1 MTDNLITIYLDSCAY
16 KKIIHDQELFKTGG
30 NKSEI
35 IKKIIIN
42 HYSKYEININEL
54 KQKIKD
60 TIINES
66 DNSQFNEE
74 EYLNIAWK
82 ITKYLA
88 EKTNVFDKKTKKFGR
103 GRKRQLLHRRKPLR
117 EREGGYRRGDV
128 RGGGMRFWYCKN
140 GPCTI

>member
-1 MTDNLITIYLDSCAY
+1 MTDNLITIYLDSIAY
-16 KKIIHDQELFKTGG
+16 KKIIHDQELFKTGK

-66 DNSQFNEE
+66 GNYQFNEE

-82 ITKYLA
+82 IKKYLA
-88 EKTNVFDKKTKKFGR
+88 EKTNVFGNETKKKDKHKKEQ
-103 GRKRQLLHRRKPLR
+103 KRFETRIYTRLMSKK
-117 EREGGYRRGDV
+117 
-128 RGGGMRFWYCKN
+128 C
-140 GPCTI
+140 